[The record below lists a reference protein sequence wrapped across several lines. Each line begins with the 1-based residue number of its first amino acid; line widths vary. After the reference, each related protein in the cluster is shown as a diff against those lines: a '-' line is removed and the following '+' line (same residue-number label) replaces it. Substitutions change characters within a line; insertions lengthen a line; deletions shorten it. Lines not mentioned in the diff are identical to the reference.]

1 MCMQLYVTH
10 YRFRLLIKEAGW
22 PIKLEIRYTLNS
34 DMIFKPIS
42 YYLVKQK
49 LAFNFIYFS
58 IALCRPPLLGRPL
71 ESKIW
76 PQIPSLFSC

>member
-1 MCMQLYVTH
+1 MANKIRNQIYFK
-10 YRFRLLIKEAGW
+10 FR
-22 PIKLEIRYTLNS
+22 YDFN
-34 DMIFKPIS
+34 PIS

-49 LAFNFIYFS
+49 LSFNFIYFS
-58 IALCRPPLLGRPL
+58 IALCRPPLLGRPI